1 MKSFVDRQSDQRMQE
16 NNEGHHELEEVS
28 VDSSDGEEEAPEI
41 KPEDA
46 LEEALEKERL
56 KYDDLFDRLQRLQA
70 EFENYRKRMNTR
82 FSEAALHAS
91 EGILLKVLE
100 VYDNLERAMDADFK
114 SNPESTREG
123 LEAILKQFL
132 KLFAQEN
139 VREIESVGKGF
150 DPYYQNAV
158 GTTND
163 EDKPDNMVVEE
174 YMKGYMIRDKVLRPA
189 QVCVNKHQ
197 TAESDETDELDN
209 IEESQGEQ

>member
-1 MKSFVDRQSDQRMQE
+1 MQE

-82 FSEAALHAS
+82 FSEAALYAS

>member
-1 MKSFVDRQSDQRMQE
+1 MQE